1 MAALEGLS
9 PPCRLLAGLAHPQS
23 GTARRGSQPIQ
34 DSQENPWGFHGD
46 SGRLWSAVR
55 DSLRR
60 FKVAA
65 SFPTSCP
72 NGHCPAMLHTVSG
85 TSSSPACTPFSLVPA
100 CGVQWGPHVL
110 RPHRPPPPPEQRV
123 LQGTSPNHSR
133 LNGHRPDGGQRLEP
147 EDREQD
153 PTTGAALSPR
163 EGEEGGSSFASLFCK
178 AKFASLAAV

>member
-9 PPCRLLAGLAHPQS
+9 PLCRLLAGLAQPQR
-23 GTARRGSQPIQ
+23 GTACRGSQSIQ
-34 DSQENPWGFHGD
+34 DSRKNPWGFHGD
-46 SGRLWSAVR
+46 SGRLWSAVQ

-65 SFPTSCP
+65 SFPMSCP

-85 TSSSPACTPFSLVPA
+85 TSSSPACIPFSLVPT

-110 RPHRPPPPPEQRV
+110 HPHRPPPPPEQRV
-123 LQGTSPNHSR
+123 LQGTSLNRSR

-147 EDREQD
+147 EDQEQD
-153 PTTGAALSPR
+153 PTTGGHAQPS
-163 EGEEGGSSFASLFCK
+163 GGRGGWR
-178 AKFASLAAV
+178 